1 MPGTAWLQDRLVT
14 AQAVGGGYERNM
26 GSPMLSGAAFA
37 ISAVFV
43 VAWVVALAPMLVWA
57 GVRRLGRG
65 SPA

>member
-1 MPGTAWLQDRLVT
+1 MPGTAWLQDRLDT
-14 AQAVGGGYERNM
+14 AQAVGGYERNM

-37 ISAVFV
+37 MSAVFV
-43 VAWVVALAPMLVWA
+43 AAWVVALAPMLVCA